1 MNDDV
6 QADPLSPYLAEI
18 IAMPEA
24 EGVILSGGFG
34 IRLKQYHLK
43 QQREAMG
50 GQQITL
56 VDEFPEARATQ
67 DLDLFLNVNIWVEKE
82 KALALGAA
90 LKEQLG
96 YTTATHSWQ
105 YRKPMEGLEDRRVKL
120 DLMARSPVP
129 EEAVKVKR
137 ERRDKPMQ
145 VGRDMGT
152 GISGRETPE
161 AFAID
166 DTPTTLIFPYGGNE
180 NIVLVP
186 HPYAWLNMKARAA
199 YDWLLE
205 LRGSIGEKLTN
216 DGDRVRLK
224 HVYDVYVLTTM
235 LTAEELRQSALLAK
249 KYAAHEEARKTQEQ
263 VIELYGSP
271 DSVGIQAV
279 EAYARQYM
287 GTDLVIDHDLFWNE
301 GLTTALGIQS
311 EGNAVP

>member
-1 MNDDV
+1 MNDDIEN
-6 QADPLSPYLAEI
+6 DPLSPYLAEI
-18 IAMPEA
+18 VAQPEA
-24 EGVILSGGFG
+24 EGIILSGGFG

-43 QQREAMG
+43 QQRDAAG
-50 GQQITL
+50 GRSITL

-67 DLDLFLNVNIWVEKE
+67 DLDIFLNVNIWVQKE
-82 KALALGAA
+82 EALALSAT
-90 LKEQLG
+90 LKGRLG
-96 YTTATHSWQ
+96 YETATYSWQ
-105 YRKPMEGLEDRRVKL
+105 YWKPLEGLEGRRVKL
-120 DLMARSPVP
+120 DLMARSPLP
-129 EEAVKVKR
+129 GEAVKVK
-137 ERRDKPMQ
+137 DKPKQ
-145 VGRDMGT
+145 VGREMGT

-166 DTPTTLIFPYGGNE
+166 DTPTALIFPYHGNE
-180 NIVLVP
+180 YPIFVP

-205 LRGSIGEKLTN
+205 LSGRVGEKLTKE
-216 DGDRVRLK
+216 GDRVRLK
-224 HVYDVYVLTTM
+224 HVYDVYVLATM

-279 EAYARQYM
+279 EAYARRYM

-301 GLTTALGIQS
+301 GLTTALGIEEHRS
-311 EGNAVP
+311 ATP